1 MAELTGEP
9 GFAPPRRQRTGTRR
23 RQAAMIELLA
33 TATLTVSLIVAAAAV
48 SMGNK
53 LLVRGDITRKDSR
66 PYAGAAV
73 LGDQSAAKRH
83 ATARSPPGKVKQ
95 RTLPVRRPLM

>member
-23 RQAAMIELLA
+23 RQAVMIELLA
-33 TATLTVSLIVAAAAV
+33 TATLTVSLIVAATAV

-53 LLVRGDITRKDSR
+53 LLVRGDTPAKI
-66 PYAGAAV
+66 AV
-73 LGDQSAAKRH
+73 HTLAP
-83 ATARSPPGKVKQ
+83 RS
-95 RTLPVRRPLM
+95 